1 MWKRENEERE
11 KDRHIG
17 MRLLRAGGEA
27 TGLLLLAK
35 SLPLSPA
42 IGCCCSRSINSGG
55 IHHHLRWSQPANGK
69 TINHAL
75 VVHIR

>member
-11 KDRHIG
+11 KDRHTG

-55 IHHHLRWSQPANGK
+55 IHHHPC
-69 TINHAL
+69 
-75 VVHIR
+75 IRHNWLTAKPLTMLL

>member
-11 KDRHIG
+11 KDRRIG

-42 IGCCCSRSINSGG
+42 IGCCCYHSINSGG
-55 IHHHLRWSQPANGK
+55 IHHHPC
-69 TINHAL
+69 
-75 VVHIR
+75 IRRNRLTAKPLTMLL